1 MARWKAGLV
10 SAALLL
16 LCWQGLCWAGLWPRY
31 VFPWP
36 EDVALTLWRLASSME
51 LAVAVLHTMKRIGLG
66 FGLSAAG
73 GLVLGLA
80 MARSRTLSDLLGP
93 VVQGL
98 QSMPSI
104 CWYPLAVLWF
114 GWNEG
119 ALLFVTTAGALF
131 AVAAAAEAGVR
142 NIPPGYLRAAAT
154 MGARGWRLYTRV
166 VLPAALPALLTGLRL
181 GWSFAWR
188 SLMAGELLFLNLGFG
203 HLLAMGRDLGDAAQV
218 MAVIVV
224 ILAVGILVDRACFSR
239 AEAAV
244 RLRFGF
250 DQAA

>member
-1 MARWKAGLV
+1 MARWKAGLI
-10 SAALLL
+10 SAGLLL
-16 LCWQGLCWAGLWPRY
+16 VAWQALCWTGLWPRY

-36 EDVALTLWRLASSME
+36 EDVALTLWRLLTSLE
-51 LAVAVLHTMKRIGLG
+51 LAVALTHTLKRIGLG
-66 FGLSAAG
+66 FALSAVG
-73 GLVLGLA
+73 GLLLGLA

-131 AVAAAAEAGVR
+131 AVAAATESGVR
-142 NIPPGYLRAAAT
+142 NIPPSYVRAATT

-166 VLPAALPALLTGLRL
+166 VLPAALPSLLTGLRL

-203 HLLAMGRDLGDAAQV
+203 HLLAMGRDLGDASQV

-224 ILAVGILVDRACFSR
+224 ILAVGMVVDRACFSR

-244 RLRFGF
+244 RVRFGY
-250 DQAA
+250 DKAA